1 MVSTNK
7 EAPATVLLISDNPAI
22 AQLVRES
29 LTVQKGIGFQVEWV
43 RRLTEGLERLG
54 KKGVGAVLL
63 ELSLPDSQGM
73 EGFSKLF
80 FAASDIPILILA
92 EKANE
97 ALAVEAL
104 EHGAQ
109 DYLLVSHLDNYTL
122 PRALRNS
129 IERKAIEDALFLER
143 ERAVVTL
150 NSIGDA
156 VLSTD
161 LSGCV
166 TYLNVVAEAMT
177 GWNRQEAMGR
187 PLADILHIIDG
198 ATGNIARDP
207 TAIALQ
213 QDRTWGLTENCVL
226 VRRDG
231 TELAIEDSTAPIH
244 DRSGRI
250 LGAVLV
256 FRDVSESRDVSRQI
270 AYRAQHD
277 VLTELPNRMMIS
289 DRITQAIALARRENR
304 SLAVMF
310 LDLDHFKYIN
320 DSLGHAIGD
329 GLLQSVAKRL
339 VASVRHSDTVSRQGG
354 DEFVILLS
362 EIAHLEDAA
371 KSAEKLLLCLN
382 SAHSVGGYELH
393 SSGSIGISVFP
404 GDGEDAELLVQHAD
418 LAMYHAKEEGR
429 NKFQFFRPEMN
440 LKVVERQRIESGLR
454 QALQRNEFLLEY
466 QPKVKLD
473 SGEIIAA
480 EALVRWQH
488 PDRGL
493 IYPSEFVPIAEECGL
508 IVPIGR
514 WVLGEACRQ
523 MGAWQQA
530 GLPSLTISV
539 NVSVIEFR
547 DKDFIRE
554 VQAILAKTGVVA
566 NHIEFEVTER
576 VLMKNAGT
584 AAAVLQELKA
594 MGIRLALD
602 DFGTGYSSLSYLRLF
617 PFDVLKIDRSF
628 VRQIEDVT
636 GDSPIV
642 GAIIAIGKS
651 LNFLI
656 VAEGIETQAQNRYL
670 QEHECAMGQGYLF
683 SRPVPAERFAELL
696 QSATPLRS

>member
-1 MVSTNK
+1 MK
-7 EAPATVLLISDNPAI
+7 PEAHASVLLISDNAAI

-29 LTVQKGIGFQVEWV
+29 LAVGESRGFEVEWV
-43 RRLTEGLERLG
+43 RRLSEGLEHLG
-54 KKGVGAVLL
+54 RKGIAAVLL

-73 EGFSKLF
+73 EGFEKLF

-92 EKANE
+92 ERANE
-97 ALAVEAL
+97 AIAVEAL

-109 DYLLVSHLDNYTL
+109 DYLLTSHLDDYTL
-122 PRALRNS
+122 SRALRNS
-129 IERKAIEDALFLER
+129 IERKAIEDELYLER

-166 TYLNVVAEAMT
+166 TYLNRVAEVMT
-177 GWNRQEAMGR
+177 GWGCKEALGR
-187 PLADILHIIDG
+187 PIAEILHILDG
-198 ATGNIARDP
+198 TTRMIAPDP
-207 TAIALQ
+207 TTIAIQ

-244 DRSGRI
+244 DRSGRL

-256 FRDVSESRDVSRQI
+256 FRDVSESRLVSKQI
-270 AYRAQHD
+270 AYQAQHD
-277 VLTELPNRMMIS
+277 LLTDLPNRKTVR

-329 GLLQSVAKRL
+329 QLLQSVAKLL

-362 EIAHLEDAA
+362 EITHLEDAA
-371 KSAEKLLLCLN
+371 RSAEKLLAGLI

-393 SSGSIGISVFP
+393 ISGSIGISVFP
-404 GDGEDAELLVQHAD
+404 GDGEDAESLVQHAD

-429 NKFQFFRPEMN
+429 NKFQFFKPEMN
-440 LKVVERQRIESGLR
+440 LKVVKRQQVESGLHR
-454 QALQRNEFLLEY
+454 ALKENEFFLEY
-466 QPKVKLD
+466 QPKVNLD
-473 SGEIIAA
+473 TGEIIAA
-480 EALVRWQH
+480 EALIRWQH
-488 PDRGL
+488 PERGL
-493 IYPSEFVPIAEECGL
+493 VYPSDFVPIAEECGL
-508 IVPIGR
+508 IVQIGR

-523 MGAWQQA
+523 IRAWQEA
-530 GLPSLTISV
+530 GLPALAVSV

-547 DKDFIRE
+547 DKDFIRG
-554 VQAILAKTGVVA
+554 VQEILAKNGVPT
-566 NHIEFEVTER
+566 NQIELELTER
-576 VLMKNAGT
+576 VLMKNASR
-584 AAAVLQELKA
+584 AAAVLQELKN
-594 MGIRLALD
+594 MGILLALD
-602 DFGTGYSSLSYLRLF
+602 DFGTGYSSLSYLRQF

-628 VRQIEDVT
+628 VRQIGDGT
-636 GDSPIV
+636 GDSAIV
-642 GAIIAIGKS
+642 SAIIAIGKS

-656 VAEGIETQAQNRYL
+656 VAEGIETQEQNSYL
-670 QEHECAMGQGYLF
+670 QAQGCVLGQGYLF
-683 SRPVPAERFAELL
+683 SRPLPAEQFAELL
-696 QSATPLRS
+696 LSSAPLRS